1 MDYYSGKYNYQPLR
15 IGTRALFKKDGTFP
29 PPDIPEGTLCLTAS
43 TKNYCMET
51 TGDLR
56 ILEVLP
62 GSFDDSLHCRLRVA
76 AIERNPVYDALS
88 YMWGDPTFSG
98 KIILDGEDFSVTGS
112 LETALRHLRR
122 PAGVRFL
129 WADAVCINQRDKKER
144 GNQVH
149 LMKEIYSRS
158 QIVRV
163 WIDVDLSLDD
173 PGVRKL
179 FTLQLQG
186 DQLGDDPGVL
196 KRLIPLL
203 QNPYWDRLWIQQ
215 ELVFAPRLV
224 FHCRQVIIPGIC
236 LMALQLQ
243 IYRKSTLPRMPFDAD
258 DEWHQ
263 FGRLVSSTKSPSRN
277 LACWRKMMETRTPVD
292 PKTLQ
297 PDLSLLKPD
306 ADWQLDPQRYGAS
319 LSNSPIYLY
328 GMLRH
333 TQSLKATE
341 PRDRVIASLN
351 LVIDY
356 DDDGTEYDY
365 EQSLAEWYLRVARL
379 LPFKCNSLQFLVMT
393 KTPTIPDPTVQGL
406 PSWAPNWNSPRNAE
420 YFSRPFRAAGD
431 LPMYGTPFHSEN
443 SLDPRKDMLHVRGFR
458 YAGVDRTLSATDNAF
473 SPLSILSKL
482 FISTVESTE
491 CSNSDISELAST
503 LTGPAIAELCME
515 RDHFS
520 NKEAVLYTS
529 ILLTYSFVTPGLRI
543 SDLLPYATSLYN
555 YSQRSVT
562 VTIRALR
569 TFRYLYPSRLR
580 WLDLDMMSAAVPK
593 EHDQAERFGQFVRLV
608 NRTLSS
614 GGLTSISRG
623 CKLAIMEGKASVQ
636 SGDEIWILFG
646 CPTPVVLR
654 PIAIRQMD
662 SPRTASHFLV
672 VSPAYIPGIMNGE
685 LMDAVTTP
693 DKKDGGWSRVLK
705 EGCLSS
711 ANASLYMSGRDKWLV
726 EVIRLR

>member
-1 MDYYSGKYNYQPLR
+1 MDRYSGNYNYQPLR

-29 PPDIPEGTLCLTAS
+29 PPDLPEGTLCLTAS

-62 GSFDDSLHCRLRVA
+62 GSFDDSVHCRLRVA

-98 KIILDGEDFSVTGS
+98 KIVLDGEEFPVTGS

-122 PAGVRFL
+122 PVGVRLL
-129 WADAVCINQRDKKER
+129 WADAVCINQRDKRER

-163 WIDVDLSLDD
+163 WIDVDLPLDD

-179 FTLQLQG
+179 FYLQLQG
-186 DQLGDDPGVL
+186 DQLGDDPGVW
-196 KRLIPLL
+196 KRLVPLL

-224 FHCRQVIIPGIC
+224 FHCRHVVIPGIC

-243 IYRKSTLPRMPFDAD
+243 IYRKSTRLRMPFDAD
-258 DEWHQ
+258 DDWHQ

-277 LACWRKMMETRTPVD
+277 LAYWRKMMKTRVPVD
-292 PKTLQ
+292 PQTLQ

-306 ADWQLDPQRYGAS
+306 ADWQLDPQLYGAS

-333 TQSLKATE
+333 SQSLKATE
-341 PRDRVIASLN
+341 PRDRVIATLN

-356 DDDGTEYDY
+356 NDDGTENDY
-365 EQSLAEWYLRVARL
+365 KQGLAEWYLRVARL

-393 KTPTIPDPTVQGL
+393 KTPTTPDPTVQGL
-406 PSWAPNWNSPRNAE
+406 PSWAPNWNPPRNAE
-420 YFSRPFRAAGD
+420 YFSSPFQAAGN
-431 LPMYGTPFHSEN
+431 LPMYGTPFHNED
-443 SLDPRKDMLHVRGFR
+443 SLDPWNDMLCVRGFR
-458 YAGVDRTLSATDNAF
+458 YAEVDRTLPATDNAL
-473 SPLSILSKL
+473 SPLLILSKL
-482 FISTVESTE
+482 FISTVKSTE
-491 CSNSDISELAST
+491 CDNSDISELAST
-503 LTGPAIAELCME
+503 LTGPAIAELHME
-515 RDHFS
+515 RGHFS

-543 SDLLPYATSLYN
+543 SDLLPYATSLYD
-555 YSQRSVT
+555 YSQRSLT

-569 TFRYLYPSRLR
+569 TFRYLYPSCLR
-580 WLDLDMMSAAVPK
+580 WLDLDTMSATVSK
-593 EHDQAERFGQFVRLV
+593 KHDQAERFGQFVRLV

-614 GGLTSISRG
+614 GGLASISLRPN
-623 CKLAIMEGKASVQ
+623 LAIMEGKASVQ

-654 PIAIRQMD
+654 PIAIRQID
-662 SPRTASHFLV
+662 PPRTASHFLV

-693 DKKDGGWSRVLK
+693 DDKYGGWSRVLK
-705 EGCLSS
+705 EGCLGSAHGSS
-711 ANASLYMSGRDKWLV
+711 YVSGRDKWLV